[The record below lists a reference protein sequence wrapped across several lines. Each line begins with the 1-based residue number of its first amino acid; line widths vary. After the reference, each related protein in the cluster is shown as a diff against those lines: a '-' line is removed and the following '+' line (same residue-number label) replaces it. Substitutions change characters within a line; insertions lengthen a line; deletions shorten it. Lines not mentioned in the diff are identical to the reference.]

1 MINKSELKDLLKEV
15 MIPIISESIEK
26 ALKANFKRPEETDN
40 EWVNFK
46 EAQKILRDMPR
57 GTLYALS
64 CKNIIPKSKRGRRVY
79 FKKGDLYAY
88 LNGGTIPS
96 LTDFNF
102 K

>member
-15 MIPIISESIEK
+15 MTPIISESIDK
-26 ALKANFKRPEETDN
+26 ALKANFKRPDETEN

-64 CKNIIPKSKRGRRVY
+64 SKNLIPKSKRGRRVY
-79 FKKGDLYAY
+79 FKKSDLYTY
-88 LNGGTIPS
+88 LNKGSIPS
-96 LTDFNF
+96 IYETIE
-102 K
+102 